1 MSSSEIS
8 SFSRPHY
15 TNHTTLWSTTWVIET
30 KTITETSCE
39 GDKGCSWVSV
49 STRIVT
55 IPNNIETPMVTN
67 TVDST
72 TTEST
77 SQSPSGIFSESEY
90 LLKQNLLL
98 LLLLKQIQVFQQLK
112 VRLNLLLKETTE
124 MVLMN
129 HHLLM

>member
-1 MSSSEIS
+1 
-8 SFSRPHY
+8 
-15 TNHTTLWSTTWVIET
+15 
-30 KTITETSCE
+30 
-39 GDKGCSWVSV
+39 
-49 STRIVT
+49 
-55 IPNNIETPMVTN
+55 MVTN

-77 SQSPSGIFSESEY
+77 SQSPSGIFQSQEY

-112 VRLNLLLKETTE
+112 VRLYLLLKETTK